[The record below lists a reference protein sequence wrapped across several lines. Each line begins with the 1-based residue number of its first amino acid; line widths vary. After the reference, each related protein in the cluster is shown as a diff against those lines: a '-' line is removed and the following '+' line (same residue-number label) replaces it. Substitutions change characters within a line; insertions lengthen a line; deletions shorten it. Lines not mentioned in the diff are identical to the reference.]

1 MPVSQTDREVMVD
14 WLRRFYGAETI
25 RLMNATLTMG
35 PPPPI
40 PPWHIRLVRRIKWRW
55 YDARVWVAEKV
66 LRLPQDSGD
75 LY

>member
-1 MPVSQTDREVMVD
+1 MPVSQADNETMKALMRQM
-14 WLRRFYGAETI
+14 YGKAVVGAYVFE
-25 RLMNATLTMG
+25 MG
-35 PPPPI
+35 PPPPE

>member
-1 MPVSQTDREVMVD
+1 MPVSTTTNEALNKYLKTVWAPEAIDALLFE
-14 WLRRFYGAETI
+14 
-25 RLMNATLTMG
+25 MG
-35 PPPPI
+35 PPPPE